1 MSVSR
6 NLDKKRSLINI
17 LQLFQSVSKNTGV
30 LQNLTADNMMAK
42 IFFDMDFTDEESR
55 DVIQFI
61 KDNQLDNPAKLVI
74 YIAQYCGACIDGIY
88 DGIADIRK
96 DIINQELVG
105 LKTARDY
112 CRYAIDN
119 PKKKTENLK
128 KAFDALSYCINAF
141 EKRMKDYLS
150 RLKVIDARE
159 GLDQF
164 IQINKDLKYLK
175 ENAKIVKLSMQSYLE
190 ALQLLAVIATELCLN
205 IQSKFDD
212 VTTFLDEMTRD
223 HFFSFCE
230 AYALKNDRAFW
241 DRDKIMSSFSDI
253 KLIRQELV
261 DYFYDEQTVFIDL
274 DEMPD

>member
-6 NLDKKRSLINI
+6 NLDKKRNLINI
-17 LQLFQSVSKNTGV
+17 LQSFQSVSKNTGV

-42 IFFDMDFTDEESR
+42 IFSDLDFTDEESR

-61 KDNQLDNPAKLVI
+61 KDNQLDNPAKLGR

-88 DGIADIRK
+88 DGIADIRN
-96 DIINQELVG
+96 DIFNQELVG

-112 CRYAIDN
+112 CIYAFDN
-119 PKKKTENLK
+119 PEEKTESLK

-141 EKRMKDYLS
+141 EMRMKDYLL
-150 RLKVIDARE
+150 RLKEIDARE

-164 IQINKDLKYLK
+164 INIKKDLKYAK

-205 IQSKFDD
+205 IQSKYDD
-212 VTTFLDEMTRD
+212 VTAFMDEMTRD

-230 AYALKNDRAFW
+230 AYALQDDKTFW
-241 DRDKIMSSFSDI
+241 DQGSIMSIFSDI
-253 KLIRQELV
+253 KVIRQELV
-261 DYFYDEQTVFIDL
+261 EYFYDDQTILIDL